1 MFRGPRLAA
10 IAVATVC
17 ALAALAATA
26 GAMRGI
32 QLQPGG
38 AITKRVENFTARFFG
53 GEVRVIC
60 RLTLRGRLA
69 PNINKAFAG
78 LLPEGRIGRIE
89 NAATAGC
96 MTNFGGVAEV
106 TILVEPEAP
115 VNLRYD
121 AFLGALPNITGIRF
135 TKLGFSIKIFEPM
148 ILESCLYRGM
158 VSLLMSFPPV
168 EGPGGGRFNPESFVT
183 PNALPFVAGGAGNCP
198 AIVELSG
205 TGGIGPAQFA
215 ILTD

>member
-1 MFRGPRLAA
+1 LRGPRVAA
-10 IAVATVC
+10 IAIVAVC
-17 ALAALAATA
+17 ALALIAVQA
-26 GAMRGI
+26 GAMTGI

-53 GEVRVIC
+53 GEVTVIC

-69 PNINKAFAG
+69 QNISKASAG

-96 MTNFGGVAEV
+96 MTNFGGAAEM
-106 TILVEPEAP
+106 TILVEPGTP
-115 VNLRYD
+115 FNLRYD

-135 TKLGFSIKIFEPM
+135 TKLGFSIKIFEPVV
-148 ILESCLYRGM
+148 LESCLYRGQ

-168 EGPGGGRFNPESFVT
+168 EGPAGGRFNPESFVT
-183 PNALPFVAGGAGNCP
+183 PNALPLFAAGEGNCP
-198 AIVELSG
+198 ATVELSG
-205 TGGIGPAQFA
+205 AGGIGPAQFA

>member
-1 MFRGPRLAA
+1 MVRRPFVTA
-10 IAVATVC
+10 IAVASVC
-17 ALAALAATA
+17 ALAALAAPA

-69 PNINKAFAG
+69 QNITKAFAG

-96 MTNFGGVAEV
+96 VTNFGGFAEV
-106 TILVEPEAP
+106 TILVEPGAP
-115 VNLRYD
+115 FNLRYD

-135 TKLGFSIKIFEPM
+135 TKLGFAIKIFEPA
-148 ILESCLYRGM
+148 ILESCLYRGQ

-168 EGPGGGRFNPESFVT
+168 AGPGGGLFNPESFVT
-183 PNALPFVAGGAGNCP
+183 PNALPLVAAGGGVCSE
-198 AIVELSG
+198 IVELSG